1 MRDSKDLVHDIVG
14 LAKNEL
20 LLDNIVSLMY
30 NMPSETCASNEV
42 GFHSDVIYF
51 KDDSILD
58 EDGEMLIDLSDG
70 FIDDRPQIEYSI
82 NYDLSNKLLNKI
94 LRMLDAEKVVIVE

>member
-42 GFHSDVIYF
+42 GFHSGVIYF

-70 FIDDRPQIEYSI
+70 FIDDRTQIEYSI

>member
-42 GFHSDVIYF
+42 GFHSGVIYF

-70 FIDDRPQIEYSI
+70 FIDDRSQIEYSI

>member
-42 GFHSDVIYF
+42 GFHSGVIYF

-70 FIDDRPQIEYSI
+70 FIDDRQQIEYSI

-94 LRMLDAEKVVIVE
+94 LRMLDAEKAVIVE